1 MKPNVGKAIS
11 SGLAG
16 TAAITVM
23 MYGAAPMMLGLKMDI
38 AAMLGAMLGGS
49 RVLGMIMHFL
59 NGIVIFPLI
68 YTQAVSKVLPGE
80 PSQRGASWGAILW
93 FISQAMVMPLM
104 GVGFF
109 SSHAGGITAATA
121 SLMGHL
127 AYGVILGSIAGEDSA
142 CCCPSDATAL

>member
-1 MKPNVGKAIS
+1 MTLNAGKAMS
-11 SGLAG
+11 GGLAG

-49 RVLGMIMHFL
+49 WILGMIMHFM

-68 YTQAVSKVLPGE
+68 YSQAASKILPGE
-80 PSQRGASWGAILW
+80 PWQKGAGWGAILW
-93 FISQAMVMPLM
+93 FISQTMAMPLM
-104 GVGFF
+104 GAGFF

-127 AYGVILGSIAGEDSA
+127 VYGVILGRIAVERSA
-142 CCCPSDATAL
+142 CCWPPDATAL